1 MKQKKVNADAVL
13 NNGAPVLLSMSQNAG
28 GKNATTKSNKN
39 KQKTTKT
46 TKQVDKPI
54 NQRAKSSAKA
64 TKSTAKGAQTRAGK
78 TQQKSTKTATK
89 RQNSTRRQTQPTAT
103 GKSKRANGK
112 NTNAPSAIASP
123 TAQTNNGGETV
134 TQTNQRSKTMNNNFL
149 RHNAPQGK
157 LKVMFLG
164 GVGEVGKNM
173 TVFEYADSMVILDVG
188 MSFPGNDMPGVD
200 VVIPDM
206 TYVVENAHK
215 LKGVLLTHG
224 HEDHIGALPF
234 LINQLPTKVDV
245 YGTKMTLALAQNKLV
260 EQGGADKVNFVTI
273 SDRSVVTLAHFTA
286 EFIHVSHS
294 VAGSVAVCLR
304 TPVGTVLHTGDFKI
318 DYTPLGNQIMNLAR
332 FAEIGNQGVLLLMS
346 ESTNV
351 EKPGYTM
358 SESVVQDTLNGVFND
373 AKGRRLIIATF
384 ASNID
389 RVGMIIDLARQYNRK
404 IAISGRSMVKYIE
417 TAIRVGLLKIEPSMF
432 VEIEKI
438 GSVEDGKL
446 VILSTGSQGEPM
458 SALTRMASGEFNK
471 VQIGSN
477 DTIVISASPI
487 PGNEQDVYS
496 VINKLYRL
504 GAMVVYS
511 ALSAVHVSGH
521 ACQEELKLIYTL
533 VKPKYFIPVHGE
545 YRHLKQHATLVQKL
559 NHKAIDIIIPD
570 IGHCVELDKNTFKIT
585 GQVTGGS
592 VMVDGLGIGDV
603 GNVVLRDRLS
613 MAEEGI
619 LVCAIAMDKDT
630 HVVHPNI
637 EVLSRGCFFA
647 GDASEGPTQELCKL
661 ILAEIAQIP
670 ASKSNIPTIKTA
682 VQRVAK
688 KYFRQKLKRNPVVLP
703 IIVEV

>member
-1 MKQKKVNADAVL
+1 MKQKNTKSDVLL
-13 NNGAPVLLSMSQNAG
+13 NNGAPVPLSLSQATQNKKATAKNKKNTQKNTKSATKS
-28 GKNATTKSNKN
+28 GKSANKSTKPTTKSGKTTKATATTKA
-39 KQKTTKT
+39 TKT
-46 TKQVDKPI
+46 K
-54 NQRAKSSAKA
+54 
-64 TKSTAKGAQTRAGK
+64 
-78 TQQKSTKTATK
+78 QKSTKAVTNQQAVTK
-89 RQNSTRRQTQPTAT
+89 APTKQKAKGGAKNIKQTNSP
-103 GKSKRANGK
+103 RANSGTQAPVATTQQGK
-112 NTNAPSAIASP
+112 P
-123 TAQTNNGGETV
+123 
-134 TQTNQRSKTMNNNFL
+134 KTMKNNFL

-173 TVFEYADSMVILDVG
+173 TVFEYGDSMVILDAG
-188 MSFPGNDMPGVD
+188 MTFPGSDMPGVD

-206 TYVVENAHK
+206 TYVIENAHK

-224 HEDHIGALPF
+224 HEDHIGGLPF
-234 LINQLPTKVDV
+234 LISQLPGKVDI
-245 YGTKMTLALAQNKLV
+245 YGTAMTLALAQNKLI
-260 EQGGADKVNFVTI
+260 EHGNADKVNLVTI
-273 SDRSVVTLAHFTA
+273 SDRSVVSLDMFTV

-358 SESVVQDTLNGVFND
+358 SESVVQDTLNNVFND

-404 IAISGRSMVKYIE
+404 IAISGRSMIKYIE
-417 TAIRVGLLKIEPSMF
+417 TATRIGLLKIDQSMF
-432 VEIEKI
+432 VDIDKI

-487 PGNEQDVYS
+487 PGNEHDVYS

-504 GAMVVYS
+504 GAIVVYS

-545 YRHLKQHATLVQKL
+545 YRHLKQHATLVTKL
-559 NHKAIDIIIPD
+559 GHKPIDIIIPD
-570 IGHCVELDKNTFKIT
+570 IGDCVEMDKSVFKIT
-585 GQVTGGS
+585 GQVAGGS
-592 VMVDGLGIGDV
+592 VMVDGLGVGDV

-613 MAEEGI
+613 LAEEGI
-619 LVCAIAMDKDT
+619 LVCSLAINKDT
-630 HVVHPNI
+630 HTIYPDIQVI
-637 EVLSRGCFFA
+637 SRGCFFA
-647 GDASEGPTQELCKL
+647 GDPTTEDPTQELKKL
-661 ILAEIAQIP
+661 ILEEIAQIP
-670 ASKSNIPTIKTA
+670 ASNTNIPAIKTA
-682 VQRVAK
+682 IQRCVK
-688 KYFRQKLKRNPVVLP
+688 RYFRQKLKRNPVVLP
-703 IIVEV
+703 IIVEI